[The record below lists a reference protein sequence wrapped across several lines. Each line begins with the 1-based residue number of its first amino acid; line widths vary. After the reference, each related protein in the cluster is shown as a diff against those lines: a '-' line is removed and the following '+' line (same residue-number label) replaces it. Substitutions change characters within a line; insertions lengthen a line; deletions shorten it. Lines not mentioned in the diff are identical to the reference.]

1 MRNHHEKTRDMAR
14 ALLPSKLGVK
24 NWRRNIHHSER
35 GRARVA
41 LHRAR
46 ITDQDDLDGLSDDAV
61 DANHTK
67 HRAHEMVQERRAAV
81 NVGPLLRWAEH
92 HLDRDPD
99 LGTFPTN
106 SLDYLTSR
114 LPPGVVGR
122 PAATRIAKTVG
133 RADTNRW
140 IVDDSTVGVRDAVR
154 WVMASGLHAELNC
167 LLRKSL
173 GACHPASSW
182 KPDELRP
189 RHSWHR
195 CIDHT
200 HVRQGVRIQSRC
212 RTDEE
217 VLDRL
222 GLQGVEATRQDP
234 VVGGLGAGDD
244 RRFPN
249 HRSRPK
255 IWK

>member
-14 ALLPSKLGVK
+14 ALFPSKLGVK

-35 GRARVA
+35 GRVRVA

-67 HRAHEMVQERRAAV
+67 HRVHEMVQERRAAV

-99 LGTFPTN
+99 LGIFPTN

-173 GACHPASSW
+173 GASHPASSW

-189 RHSWHR
+189 TRFLRGWHD
-195 CIDHT
+195 IDDFAAYGSNVKT
-200 HVRQGVRIQSRC
+200 YKRRNGLPSYRYIDVSTEGRLATSFA
-212 RTDEE
+212 EE
-217 VLDRL
+217 K
-222 GLQGVEATRQDP
+222 
-234 VVGGLGAGDD
+234 
-244 RRFPN
+244 
-249 HRSRPK
+249 RPK
-255 IWK
+255 APQD